1 MTVIWVLVCVVV
13 DLNFSHIPIRNIYQ
27 LLDYI
32 IFVRPKEMA
41 NLQTFIVKILLL
53 VEE

>member
-32 IFVRPKEMA
+32 HTSQRTE
-41 NLQTFIVKILLL
+41 QTFIVKILLL